1 MEWLFSAGGMIILLV
16 AFFAIMYFL
25 MIRPRQKQQREHDE
39 MTRELRSGDRV
50 ITAGGIYGQIE
61 GTDEET
67 VLLKL
72 ESGATMKVARASV
85 VGKQG
90 GGDGAPGVF

>member
-25 MIRPRQKQQREHDE
+25 MIRPRQQQQKEHEE
-39 MTRELRSGDRV
+39 MTKELRSGDRV
-50 ITAGGIYGQIE
+50 ITAGGIYGQVE
-61 GTDEET
+61 GVDEET
-67 VLLKL
+67 VLLKV

-90 GGDGAPGVF
+90 GRDGAPGVF